1 MGRLG
6 TGECRALQRTDDA
19 ARRDLLL
26 RLAAL
31 PLFAGM
37 DAHTLGDLADGMDWL
52 ALPGGGVLFAQ
63 NEVSDALYVLVH
75 GRLAAS
81 KADDEGRVRAL
92 GAVTPGECVGET
104 GLIAGVPRSA
114 TVIAMRD
121 SELLRLSRAAFE
133 RLIAAHPQAML
144 NMARTA
150 VRRFSDTRRPSATPH
165 CFALLPAGPGVDVA
179 GFARRL
185 ARALNVEP
193 MAALIEAAQ
202 ARGRD
207 PGWFSAREARS
218 AYLIY
223 VGSDDAA
230 WRERCLRQSDCVLL
244 LADAGGVPG
253 EGFDRLTPNGY
264 RASVTPPR
272 AATTVPGEHVAPP
285 PETSARADPALPRS
299 ATTVHGEPVEP
310 PPEPS
315 ARAASALPRSA
326 TTVHGEPVE
335 PPPKRSHLP
344 WHLVL
349 LQRADPAP
357 GSTRLWLAAFPQVS
371 AHHHVRHDGDLARLA
386 RRLTGRATGLVLSG
400 GGARGFAHI
409 GVVRA
414 LRDAGIEIDYV
425 AGCSIG
431 AIIGAGVACDWSYP
445 QMVENY
451 RRCFVDTNPLSDW
464 TLPLV
469 SLRSGRKVARLLREA
484 FGATLDIEDLP
495 LPFFCVS
502 SNLTEGALEVHERGP
517 LWRWLRASCAIP
529 GVLPPVFANG
539 RVLVDGGV
547 IDNLPVA
554 ELRKRLDGEIV
565 AVDVGGNYRL
575 ETAME
580 ESELPAWWR
589 LVPEFFGTRK
599 RPSLGQILLRAGM
612 VNSDATVQ
620 RRRRQTRL
628 LLKPALEGIDL
639 LEWQAFQRAIDLGY
653 QYTLRQVGGP
663 RDALTAEAP
672 LVGL

>member
-1 MGRLG
+1 MSRPG
-6 TGECRALQRTDDA
+6 TGGVWALQRTDDA

-37 DAHTLGDLADGMDWL
+37 DARTLGDLADGMEWL
-52 ALPGGGVLFAQ
+52 TLPGGALLFAQ
-63 NEVSDALYVLVH
+63 HEPSDALYLLVH

-81 KADDEGRVRAL
+81 KADEEGRVRPL
-92 GAVTPGECVGET
+92 GAVTPGEWVGET
-104 GLIAGVPRSA
+104 GLIAGVARSA
-114 TVIAMRD
+114 TVVAMRD
-121 SELLRLSRAAFE
+121 SELLRLSRDSFE
-133 RLIAAHPQAML
+133 SLIAAHPQAML
-144 NMARTA
+144 TLARTA
-150 VRRFSDTRRPSATPH
+150 LRRSSETRSANPLPH
-165 CFALLPAGPGVDVA
+165 CFALLAASPGIDVV

-185 ARALNVEP
+185 AHALGVDP
-193 MAALIEAAQ
+193 TTALVEAAQ
-202 ARGRD
+202 ARERD

-218 AYLIY
+218 AFLIY
-223 VGSDDAA
+223 LGNQDPD

-244 LADAGGVPG
+244 LADAGAAPR
-253 EGFDRLTPNGY
+253 EGFDKLGANGY
-264 RASVTPPR
+264 RE
-272 AATTVPGEHVAPP
+272 ATCGTSGTV
-285 PETSARADPALPRS
+285 RS
-299 ATTVHGEPVEP
+299 
-310 PPEPS
+310 
-315 ARAASALPRSA
+315 
-326 TTVHGEPVE
+326 EPVE

-344 WHLVL
+344 YHLVL
-349 LQRADPAP
+349 LQKDDPAP
-357 GSTRLWLAAFPQVS
+357 GSTRPWLAAFPQAG

-414 LRDAGIEIDYV
+414 LRDAGIDVDYV

-431 AIIGAGVACDWSYP
+431 GIVGAGVAADWSYA

-451 RRCFVDTNPLSDW
+451 RHCFVDTNPLSDW

-469 SLRSGRKVARLLREA
+469 SLRGGRKVARLLREA
-484 FGATLDIEDLP
+484 FGEKRDIEDLP

-502 SNLTEGALEVHERGP
+502 SNLTAGALEVHEHGP

-529 GVLPPVFANG
+529 GVLPPVFADG

-554 ELRKRLDGEIV
+554 ELRKRLGGEII

-575 ETAME
+575 ETTME
-580 ESELPAWWR
+580 ESELPPWWQ
-589 LVPEFFGTRK
+589 LLPELFGLRK
-599 RPSLGQILLRAGM
+599 RPRLVQILLRAGM
-612 VNSDATVQ
+612 VNSDATAQ

-628 LLKPALEGIDL
+628 LLKPALDGIDL